1 MPKFMMKKFFL
12 LAFSVALMSFSAS
25 AQTRMAV
32 PRGSFEQWTT
42 NPGYNISL
50 FGMSLPIFSNFTTP
64 TGWDHLSYPVNES
77 LSTPLGNISI
87 NTSLPLILAS
97 QETTSV
103 PDSSYAVKLQTFM
116 LEDIINPNIYSL
128 VESNLDTMLT
138 QTVFPSILST
148 GLVNL
153 EHFIPIMNSLL
164 SNMDSLEAILAS
176 FATMDVNYLITG
188 GIALG
193 GFEPSRLTG
202 YYKYQ
207 SATSGDNGGVL
218 MLGTHYNTTTHQ
230 RDVVGGGANVALSD
244 ISNYTPFTVDYVS
257 LHEMESSFP
266 EQAPDSLIILLISS
280 ASATLQQG
288 SYLCVDNLALWHDS
302 NTVVEP
308 DTCAGIVGLAATPD
322 IHEAVVNWSTTAVV
336 DGFEL
341 EYGAAG
347 FTQGSGTLVS
357 LTNNTYAFSSLAA
370 NTAYDVYVRTV
381 CSNNTYGDWVS
392 LTFTT
397 LQDTCTSVLNLV
409 VRVVDT
415 IPAGYELYWES
426 SFDPE
431 GWEVEYG
438 LRGFAH
444 GTGTL
449 LTLSEPRVALSS
461 LNLRGNNWYDFYVRS
476 VCSNNIYGEWALVQ
490 FHTDPDTCAVVYQV
504 EVDSTDASI
513 TPAGEVAGY
522 VLNWHSSFQSDA
534 WEVQYDREGFEPGTV
549 TSHVVYSET
558 MSFDPLQP
566 STMYEVYVRSICNDS
581 IYGEWERVRF
591 LTRSQPVGIGQL
603 GSIQL
608 EVTPNP
614 AYGRCVVNVPEAMS
628 GELKLYGADGRLLQ
642 TIVYKGT
649 PVELQLPAQGVYLL
663 QATTASGTFV
673 RKIVNK

>member
-1 MPKFMMKKFFL
+1 MKKIL
-12 LAFSVALMSFSAS
+12 LLTFSVALISFSVN

-42 NPGYNISL
+42 NSGYSVSI
-50 FGMSLPIFSNFTTP
+50 FGMSLPIYSNFTTP
-64 TGWDHLSYPVNES
+64 TGWNYLSYPVNES
-77 LSTPLGNISI
+77 VSTPLGNISI
-87 NTSLPLILAS
+87 NTSLPLIVAS
-97 QETTSV
+97 QETASV
-103 PDSSYAVKLQTFM
+103 PDSNYAVKLQTFM

-153 EHFIPIMNSLL
+153 EHFIPIMDSLL
-164 SNMDSLEAILAS
+164 SNMDSLEAILTS

-193 GFEPSRLTG
+193 SFEPSRLTG

-218 MLGTHYNTTTHQ
+218 MLGTHYNNTTHQ

-266 EQAPDSLIILLISS
+266 EQAPDTLIILLLSS
-280 ASATLQQG
+280 ASSTMQQG
-288 SYLCVDNLALWHDS
+288 SYLCVDNLALWHDT
-302 NTVVEP
+302 NTVPEP
-308 DTCAGIVGLAATPD
+308 DTCAGVTGLAAVPD
-322 IHEAVVNWSTTAVV
+322 IHEAVINWSSTAVV

-341 EYGAAG
+341 EYGVAG
-347 FTQGSGTLVS
+347 FTQGSGTLVT
-357 LTNNTYAFSSLAA
+357 LTNNTYALSSLSA
-370 NTAYDVYVRTV
+370 NTAYGVYVRSV
-381 CSNNTYGDWVS
+381 CSNNAYGDWVS

-397 LQDTCTSVLNLV
+397 LQDTCTSVLNLAV
-409 VRVVDT
+409 STVDT

-426 SFDPE
+426 SFEPE

-444 GTGTL
+444 GAGTM
-449 LTLSEPRVALSS
+449 LTVSEPGVALSS

-490 FHTDPDTCAVVYQV
+490 FHTDPDTCATITDI
-504 EVDSTDASI
+504 EVDSSNVTI
-513 TPAGEVAGY
+513 TPGGEVDGY
-522 VLNWHSSFQSDA
+522 IVNWHSSFSSDA
-534 WEVQYDREGFEPGTV
+534 WEVQYALEGFEPGTT
-549 TSHVVYSET
+549 TSHIVYQET
-558 MSFDPLQP
+558 ATLDPLDP
-566 STMYEVYVRSICNDS
+566 GMTYDVYIRSICNDS
-581 IYGEWERVRF
+581 IYGDWRRTSF
-591 LTRSQPVGIGQL
+591 RTRSLPVGIDQVG
-603 GSIQL
+603 GIQM

-614 AYGRCVVNVPEAMS
+614 AYGRCVVSVPESES
-628 GELKLYGADGRLLQ
+628 GELKLYTLEGRLLQ
-642 TIVYKGT
+642 TVECQGT
-649 PVELQLPAQGVYLL
+649 PITLQLPDSGVYLI
-663 QATTASGTFV
+663 QVTTAKGTSTCKV
-673 RKIVNK
+673 VNK

>member
-1 MPKFMMKKFFL
+1 MKKFFL
-12 LAFSVALMSFSAS
+12 LAFIVALISFSVS

-42 NPGYNISL
+42 NPGYNVSL
-50 FGMSLPIFSNFTTP
+50 FGLSLPVFSSFTTP
-64 TGWDHLSYPVNES
+64 TGWNYLSYPVNES
-77 LSTPLGNISI
+77 ASTPLGNVSI
-87 NTSLPLILAS
+87 NTNLPLVLAS

-103 PDSSYAVKLQTFM
+103 PDSNYAVKLQTFM

-128 VESNLDTMLT
+128 VEANLDTMLT

-148 GLVNL
+148 GTVNL
-153 EHFIPIMNSLL
+153 DHFIPIMNSLL

-176 FATMDVNYLITG
+176 FATMDINYLITG

-193 GFEPSRLTG
+193 SFEPSRLTG

-257 LHEMESSFP
+257 LHEMEPSFP

-280 ASATLQQG
+280 ASATMQQG

-336 DGFEL
+336 SGFEL

-347 FTQGSGTLVS
+347 FTQGGGTLVS
-357 LTNNTYAFSSLAA
+357 LTNNTYTFSGLAA
-370 NTAYDVYVRTV
+370 NTTYDVYVRSV

-397 LQDTCTSVLNLV
+397 LQDTCTSVLNLE
-409 VRVVDT
+409 VRVIGT
-415 IPAGYELYWES
+415 NPAGYELYWES

-431 GWEVEYG
+431 GWELEYG

-444 GTGTL
+444 GVGTL
-449 LTLSEPRVALSS
+449 LTPTEPGVTLSS

-490 FHTDPDTCAVVYQV
+490 FHTDPDTCAVITQI
-504 EVDSTDASI
+504 EVDSSDASI

-522 VLNWHSSFQSDA
+522 ILNWHSSFQSDA
-534 WEVQYDREGFEPGTV
+534 WEVQYDSEGFEPGTA
-549 TSHVVYSET
+549 TSHVVHDAS
-558 MSFDPLQP
+558 MPFDPLQP
-566 STMYEVYVRSICNDS
+566 STMYDVYVRSICNDS
-581 IYGEWERVRF
+581 IYGEWEHLRF
-591 LTRSQPVGIGQL
+591 FTRSLPVGIGQL
-603 GSIQL
+603 SSIQM

-614 AYGRCVVNVPEAMS
+614 AYGRCVVSVPEAMS
-628 GELKLYGADGRLLQ
+628 GELKLYALDGRLLQ
-642 TIVYKGT
+642 T
-649 PVELQLPAQGVYLL
+649 VECHGVPITLQLPDSGVYLI
-663 QATTASGTFV
+663 QVTTDKGTSTCKV
-673 RKIVNK
+673 VNR

>member
-1 MPKFMMKKFFL
+1 MMKKFFL
-12 LAFSVALMSFSAS
+12 LAFIVALISFSVS

-42 NPGYNISL
+42 NPGYNVSL
-50 FGMSLPIFSNFTTP
+50 FGLSLPVFSSFTTP
-64 TGWDHLSYPVNES
+64 TGWNYLSYPVNES
-77 LSTPLGNISI
+77 ASTPLGNVSI
-87 NTSLPLILAS
+87 NTNLPLVLAS

-103 PDSSYAVKLQTFM
+103 PDSNYAVKLQTFM

-128 VESNLDTMLT
+128 VEANLDTMLT

-148 GLVNL
+148 GTVNL
-153 EHFIPIMNSLL
+153 DHFIPIMNSLL

-176 FATMDVNYLITG
+176 FATMDINYLITG

-193 GFEPSRLTG
+193 SFEPSRLTG

-257 LHEMESSFP
+257 LHEMEPSFP

-280 ASATLQQG
+280 ASATMQQG

-336 DGFEL
+336 SGFEL

-347 FTQGSGTLVS
+347 FTQGGGTLVS
-357 LTNNTYAFSSLAA
+357 LTNNTYTFSGLAA
-370 NTAYDVYVRTV
+370 NTTYDVYVRSV

-397 LQDTCTSVLNLV
+397 LQDTCTSVLNLE
-409 VRVVDT
+409 VRVIGT
-415 IPAGYELYWES
+415 NPAGYELYWES

-431 GWEVEYG
+431 GWELEYG

-444 GTGTL
+444 GVGTL
-449 LTLSEPRVALSS
+449 LTPTEPGVTLSS

-490 FHTDPDTCAVVYQV
+490 FHTDPDTCAVITQI
-504 EVDSTDASI
+504 EVDSSDASI

-522 VLNWHSSFQSDA
+522 ILNWHSSFQSDA
-534 WEVQYDREGFEPGTV
+534 WEVQYDSEGFEPGTA
-549 TSHVVYSET
+549 TSHVVHDAS
-558 MSFDPLQP
+558 MPFDPLQP
-566 STMYEVYVRSICNDS
+566 STMYDVYVRSICNDS
-581 IYGEWERVRF
+581 IYGEWEHLRF
-591 LTRSQPVGIGQL
+591 FTRSLPVGIGQL
-603 GSIQL
+603 SSIQM

-614 AYGRCVVNVPEAMS
+614 AYGRCVVSVPEAMS
-628 GELKLYGADGRLLQ
+628 GELKLYALDGRLLQ
-642 TIVYKGT
+642 T
-649 PVELQLPAQGVYLL
+649 VECHGVPITLQLPDSGVYLI
-663 QATTASGTFV
+663 QVTTDKGTSTCKV
-673 RKIVNK
+673 VNR

>member
-1 MPKFMMKKFFL
+1 MKKIFL
-12 LAFSVALMSFSAS
+12 LAFIVALISFSVS

-42 NPGYNISL
+42 NPGYNVSL
-50 FGMSLPIFSNFTTP
+50 FGLSLPVFSSFTTP
-64 TGWDHLSYPVNES
+64 TGWNYLSYPVNES
-77 LSTPLGNISI
+77 ASTPLGNVSI
-87 NTSLPLILAS
+87 NTNLPLVLAS

-103 PDSSYAVKLQTFM
+103 PDSNYAVKLQTFM

-128 VESNLDTMLT
+128 VEANLDTMLT

-148 GLVNL
+148 GTVNL
-153 EHFIPIMNSLL
+153 DHFIPIMNSLL

-193 GFEPSRLTG
+193 SFEPSRLTG

-257 LHEMESSFP
+257 LHEMEPSFP

-280 ASATLQQG
+280 ASATMQQG

-336 DGFEL
+336 SGFEL

-347 FTQGSGTLVS
+347 FTQGGGTLVS
-357 LTNNTYAFSSLAA
+357 LTNNTYTFSGLAA
-370 NTAYDVYVRTV
+370 NTTYDVYVRSV

-397 LQDTCTSVLNLV
+397 LQDTCTSVLNLE
-409 VRVVDT
+409 VRVIGT
-415 IPAGYELYWES
+415 NPAGYELYWES

-431 GWEVEYG
+431 GWELEYG

-444 GTGTL
+444 GVGTL
-449 LTLSEPRVALSS
+449 LTPTEPGVSLSS

-476 VCSNNIYGEWALVQ
+476 LCGNNIYGEWALVQ
-490 FHTDPDTCAVVYQV
+490 FHTDPDTCAVITQI
-504 EVDSTDASI
+504 EVDSSDASI

-522 VLNWHSSFQSDA
+522 ILNWHSSFQSDA
-534 WEVQYDREGFEPGTV
+534 WEVQYDSEGFEPGTA
-549 TSHVVYSET
+549 TSHVVHDAS
-558 MSFDPLQP
+558 MPFDPLQP
-566 STMYEVYVRSICNDS
+566 STMYDVYVRSICNDS
-581 IYGEWERVRF
+581 IYGEWEHLRF
-591 LTRSQPVGIGQL
+591 FTRSLPVGIGQL
-603 GSIQL
+603 SSIQM

-614 AYGRCVVNVPEAMS
+614 AYGRCVVSVPEAMS
-628 GELKLYGADGRLLQ
+628 GELKLYALDGRLLQ
-642 TIVYKGT
+642 T
-649 PVELQLPAQGVYLL
+649 VECHGVPITLQLPDSGVYLI
-663 QATTASGTFV
+663 QVTTDKGTSTCKV
-673 RKIVNK
+673 VNR

>member
-1 MPKFMMKKFFL
+1 MMKKIFL
-12 LAFSVALMSFSAS
+12 LAFIVALISFSVS

-42 NPGYNISL
+42 NPGYNVSL
-50 FGMSLPIFSNFTTP
+50 FGLSLPVFSSFTTP
-64 TGWDHLSYPVNES
+64 TGWNYLSYPVNES
-77 LSTPLGNISI
+77 ASTPLGNVSI
-87 NTSLPLILAS
+87 NTNLPLVLAS

-103 PDSSYAVKLQTFM
+103 PDSNYAVKLQTFM

-128 VESNLDTMLT
+128 VEANLDTMLT

-148 GLVNL
+148 GTVNL
-153 EHFIPIMNSLL
+153 DHFIPIMNSLL

-193 GFEPSRLTG
+193 SFEPSRLTG

-257 LHEMESSFP
+257 LHEMEPSFP

-280 ASATLQQG
+280 ASATMQQG

-336 DGFEL
+336 SGFEL

-347 FTQGSGTLVS
+347 FTQGGGTLVS
-357 LTNNTYAFSSLAA
+357 LTNNTYTFSGLAA
-370 NTAYDVYVRTV
+370 NTTYDVYVRSV

-397 LQDTCTSVLNLV
+397 LQDTCTSVLNLE
-409 VRVVDT
+409 VRVIGT
-415 IPAGYELYWES
+415 NPAGYELYWES

-431 GWEVEYG
+431 GWELEYG

-444 GTGTL
+444 GVGTL
-449 LTLSEPRVALSS
+449 LTPTEPGVSLSS

-476 VCSNNIYGEWALVQ
+476 LCGNNIYGEWALVQ
-490 FHTDPDTCAVVYQV
+490 FHTDPDTCAVITQI
-504 EVDSTDASI
+504 EVDSSDASI

-522 VLNWHSSFQSDA
+522 ILNWHSSFQSDA
-534 WEVQYDREGFEPGTV
+534 WEVQYDSEGFEPGTA
-549 TSHVVYSET
+549 TSHVVHDAS
-558 MSFDPLQP
+558 MPFDPLQP
-566 STMYEVYVRSICNDS
+566 STMYDVYVRSICNDS
-581 IYGEWERVRF
+581 IYGEWEHLRF
-591 LTRSQPVGIGQL
+591 FTRSLPVGIGQL
-603 GSIQL
+603 SSIQM

-614 AYGRCVVNVPEAMS
+614 AYGRCVVSVPEAMS
-628 GELKLYGADGRLLQ
+628 GELKLYALDGRLLQ
-642 TIVYKGT
+642 T
-649 PVELQLPAQGVYLL
+649 VECHGVPITLQLPDSGVYLI
-663 QATTASGTFV
+663 QVTTDKGTSTCKV
-673 RKIVNK
+673 VNR

>member
-1 MPKFMMKKFFL
+1 MMKKILL
-12 LAFSVALMSFSAS
+12 LAFSVALISFSVN

-42 NPGYNISL
+42 NSGYSVSI
-50 FGMSLPIFSNFTTP
+50 FGMSLPIYSNFTTP
-64 TGWDHLSYPVNES
+64 TGWNYLSYPVNES
-77 LSTPLGNISI
+77 VSTPLGNIAI
-87 NTSLPLILAS
+87 NTSLPLIVAS

-103 PDSSYAVKLQTFM
+103 PDSNYAVKLQTFM

-193 GFEPSRLTG
+193 SFEPSRLTG

-218 MLGTHYNTTTHQ
+218 MLGTHYNATTHQ

-266 EQAPDSLIILLISS
+266 EQAPDSLIILLLSS
-280 ASATLQQG
+280 ASSTMQQG
-288 SYLCVDNLALWHDS
+288 SYLCVDNLALWHD
-302 NTVVEP
+302 TVTVPEP
-308 DTCAGIVGLAATPD
+308 DTCAGVTGLAAVPD
-322 IHEAVVNWSTTAVV
+322 IHEAVINWSTTAVV

-341 EYGAAG
+341 EYSAAG
-347 FTQGSGTLVS
+347 FTQGSGTLVT
-357 LTNNTYAFSSLAA
+357 LTNNTYALSSLSA
-370 NTAYDVYVRTV
+370 NTAYDVYVRSA

-397 LQDTCTSVLNLV
+397 LQDTCTSVLNLE
-409 VRVVDT
+409 VRTIDT
-415 IPAGYELYWES
+415 IPAGYELYWGS
-426 SFDPE
+426 SFEPE

-444 GTGTL
+444 GAGTM
-449 LTLSEPRVALSS
+449 LTLSEPGVALSS

-490 FHTDPDTCAVVYQV
+490 FHTDPDTCAVITGI
-504 EVDSTDASI
+504 EVDSSNVII
-513 TPAGEVAGY
+513 TPGGDVDGY
-522 VLNWHSSFQSDA
+522 IVNWHSSFPSDA
-534 WEVQYDREGFEPGTV
+534 WEVQYSLEGFEPGTT
-549 TSHVVYSET
+549 TSHIVYQET
-558 MSFDPLQP
+558 VTLDPLEP
-566 STMYEVYVRSICNDS
+566 EMTYDVYIRSICNDS
-581 IYGEWERVRF
+581 IYGDWSRTSFR
-591 LTRSQPVGIGQL
+591 TRSLPVGIDQVDG
-603 GSIQL
+603 IQM

-614 AYGRCVVNVPEAMS
+614 AYGRCVVSVPETES
-628 GELKLYGADGRLLQ
+628 GELKLYTLDGRLLQ

-649 PVELQLPAQGVYLL
+649 PVELQLPTQGVYLL
-663 QATTASGTFV
+663 QATTAVGKTTH
-673 RKIVNK
+673 KIVCK

>member
-1 MPKFMMKKFFL
+1 MKKFFL
-12 LAFSVALMSFSAS
+12 LAFIVALISFSVS

-42 NPGYNISL
+42 NPGYNVSL
-50 FGMSLPIFSNFTTP
+50 FGLSLPVFSSFTTP
-64 TGWDHLSYPVNES
+64 TGWNYLSYPVNES
-77 LSTPLGNISI
+77 ASTPLGNVSI
-87 NTSLPLILAS
+87 NTNLPLVLAS

-103 PDSSYAVKLQTFM
+103 PDSNYAVKLQTFM

-128 VESNLDTMLT
+128 VEANLDTMLT

-148 GLVNL
+148 GTVNL
-153 EHFIPIMNSLL
+153 DHFIPIMNSLL
-164 SNMDSLEAILAS
+164 SSMDSLEAILTS

-193 GFEPSRLTG
+193 SFEPSRLTG

-257 LHEMESSFP
+257 LHEMEPSFP

-280 ASATLQQG
+280 ASATMQQG

-336 DGFEL
+336 SGFEL

-347 FTQGSGTLVS
+347 FTQGGGTLVS
-357 LTNNTYAFSSLAA
+357 LTNNTYTFSGLAA
-370 NTAYDVYVRTV
+370 NTTYDVYVRSV

-397 LQDTCTSVLNLV
+397 LQDTCTSVLNLE
-409 VRVVDT
+409 VRVIGT
-415 IPAGYELYWES
+415 NPAGYELYWES

-431 GWEVEYG
+431 GWELEYG

-444 GTGTL
+444 GVGTL
-449 LTLSEPRVALSS
+449 LTPTEPGVTLSS

-476 VCSNNIYGEWALVQ
+476 LCGNNIYGEWALVQ
-490 FHTDPDTCAVVYQV
+490 FHTDPDTCAVITQI
-504 EVDSTDASI
+504 EVDSSDASI

-522 VLNWHSSFQSDA
+522 ILNWHSSFQSDA
-534 WEVQYDREGFEPGTV
+534 WEVQYDSEGFEPGTA
-549 TSHVVYSET
+549 TSHVVHDAS
-558 MSFDPLQP
+558 MPFDPLQP
-566 STMYEVYVRSICNDS
+566 STMYDVYVRSICNDS
-581 IYGEWERVRF
+581 IYGEWEHLRF
-591 LTRSQPVGIGQL
+591 FTRSLPVGIGQL
-603 GSIQL
+603 SSIQM

-614 AYGRCVVNVPEAMS
+614 AYGRCVVSVPEAMS
-628 GELKLYGADGRLLQ
+628 GELKLYALDGRLLQ
-642 TIVYKGT
+642 T
-649 PVELQLPAQGVYLL
+649 VECHGVPITLQLPDSGVYLI
-663 QATTASGTFV
+663 QVTTDKGTSTCKV
-673 RKIVNK
+673 VNR

>member
-1 MPKFMMKKFFL
+1 MKKFFL
-12 LAFSVALMSFSAS
+12 LAFIVALISFSVS

-42 NPGYNISL
+42 NPGYNVSL
-50 FGMSLPIFSNFTTP
+50 FGLSLPVFSSFTTP
-64 TGWDHLSYPVNES
+64 TGWNYLSYPVNES
-77 LSTPLGNISI
+77 ASTPLGNVSI
-87 NTSLPLILAS
+87 NTNLPLVLAS

-103 PDSSYAVKLQTFM
+103 PDSNYAVKLQTFM

-128 VESNLDTMLT
+128 VEANLDTMLT

-148 GLVNL
+148 GTVNL
-153 EHFIPIMNSLL
+153 DHFIPIMNSLL
-164 SNMDSLEAILAS
+164 SNMDSLEAILTS

-193 GFEPSRLTG
+193 SFEPSRLTG

-280 ASATLQQG
+280 ASATMQQG
-288 SYLCVDNLALWHDS
+288 SYFCVDNLALWHDS

-336 DGFEL
+336 SGFEL

-347 FTQGSGTLVS
+347 FTQGGGTLVS
-357 LTNNTYAFSSLAA
+357 LTNNTYAFSGLAA
-370 NTAYDVYVRTV
+370 NTTYDVYVRSV

-397 LQDTCTSVLNLV
+397 LQDTCTSVLNLE
-409 VRVVDT
+409 VRVIGT
-415 IPAGYELYWES
+415 NPAGYELYWES

-431 GWEVEYG
+431 GWELEYG

-449 LTLSEPRVALSS
+449 LTPTEPGVTLSS

-490 FHTDPDTCAVVYQV
+490 FHTDPDTCAVITQI
-504 EVDSTDASI
+504 EVDSSDASI

-522 VLNWHSSFQSDA
+522 ILNWHSSFQSDA
-534 WEVQYDREGFEPGTV
+534 WEVQYDSEGFEPGTA
-549 TSHVVYSET
+549 TSHVVHDAS
-558 MSFDPLQP
+558 MPFDALQP
-566 STMYEVYVRSICNDS
+566 STMYDVYVRSICNDS
-581 IYGEWERVRF
+581 IYGEWEHLRF
-591 LTRSQPVGIGQL
+591 FTRSLPVGIGQL
-603 GSIQL
+603 SSIQM

-614 AYGRCVVNVPEAMS
+614 AYGRCVVSVPEAMS
-628 GELKLYGADGRLLQ
+628 GELKLYALDGRLLQ
-642 TIVYKGT
+642 T
-649 PVELQLPAQGVYLL
+649 VECHGVPITLQLPDSGVYLI
-663 QATTASGTFV
+663 QVTTDKGTSTCKV
-673 RKIVNK
+673 VNR